1 MKAKTAA
8 SSSAPTGEVGSATKG
23 DEKAVAEAAPAKKER
38 AKPAFYTVDHYDV
51 ERSAADDLAA
61 TVTRAQAQG
70 KRVLVQVGGDWCGW
84 CHRMSDFMETN
95 PAVRDRIEQNY
106 VVMKVTYDDKQ
117 KNEEFLAKYPQIS
130 GYPHL
135 FVLETDGELLHSQG
149 TGELEEGQGYN
160 EAVYLEFLDKW
171 KPAG

>member
-1 MKAKTAA
+1 MTGWCGCSVEPPVGVDVKAKTAA
-8 SSSAPTGEVGSATKG
+8 SA
-23 DEKAVAEAAPAKKER
+23 AAPAEKEQ

-51 ERSAADDLAA
+51 ARNAADDLAA
-61 TVTRAQAQG
+61 TVTRAQAEG
-70 KRVLVQVGGDWCGW
+70 KRILVQVGGDWCGW
-84 CHRMSDFMETN
+84 CHRMSEFMETN
-95 PAVRDRIEQNY
+95 PAVRERIEQNY

-117 KNEEFLAKYPQIS
+117 KNEEFLAKYPRVEA
-130 GYPHL
+130 YPHL

-149 TGELEEGQGYN
+149 TGELEEGPGYD